1 MVGLLKIILSSS
13 SPKIY
18 SNKSEKNFST
28 ILELAPLA
36 VGVINGE
43 DQITSAN
50 IAMTDRLGLSDI
62 ELKKFIK

>member
-18 SNKSEKNFST
+18 LNKSEKNFST

>member
-1 MVGLLKIILSSS
+1 VGLLKMILSSS
-13 SPKIY
+13 SLKLY
-18 SNKSEKNFST
+18 SIKKEKNFFT
-28 ILELAPLA
+28 ILELAPIA
-36 VGVINGE
+36 AGVINGE

>member
-1 MVGLLKIILSSS
+1 
-13 SPKIY
+13 
-18 SNKSEKNFST
+18 
-28 ILELAPLA
+28 LELAPLA

>member
-1 MVGLLKIILSSS
+1 MLGLLKIILSSS
-13 SPKIY
+13 SPTIY
-18 SNKSEKNFST
+18 LNKSEKNFST

>member
-1 MVGLLKIILSSS
+1 MGLLKIILSSS

-18 SNKSEKNFST
+18 LNKSEKNFST

>member
-18 SNKSEKNFST
+18 SNKSKKNFST

>member
-1 MVGLLKIILSSS
+1 MGLLKIILSSS

-18 SNKSEKNFST
+18 SNKSKKNFST